1 MRLRGLLAPGVALL
15 AVLAVAAVIELA
27 SGRPQV
33 SLAIRATGVVL
44 LAALASAGAEWRVGR
59 AGGEALVL
67 AYWVGVGVRGIVAL
81 AGAGLV
87 AAIAV
92 NPDSR
97 QAYWLWVLAAYIAA
111 LAIETVRQV
120 RAADREVAGR
130 GAAGTGPIE
139 TEGTQ

>member
-1 MRLRGLLAPGVALL
+1 VILRGLLAAGVALL
-15 AVLAVAAVIELA
+15 AVLAVAGMVELA

-33 SLAIRATGVVL
+33 AFAGWAAGVIL
-44 LAALASAGAEWRVGR
+44 LAALASAAAEWQVGR

-87 AAIAV
+87 AAVAV
-92 NPDSR
+92 NTAGR
-97 QAYWLWVLAAYIAA
+97 QAYWLWVLAAYIVA
-111 LAIETVRQV
+111 LAVETVRQV
-120 RAADREVAGR
+120 RAADREVTGR
-130 GAAGTGPIE
+130 GSVETGPIE